1 MKKLF
6 AFLTLCGLAAFLAA
20 GCDQADKGSSAPAGK
35 PAAAP
40 PGAPGG
46 VNAPPGDQSASDAEK
61 EKGVKAVGNA
71 AATDENKSDE
81 NKNDDEN
88 KEE

>member
-61 EKGVKAVGNA
+61 EKGAKAGGGA
-71 AATDENKSDE
+71 AAADENKKDGE
-81 NKNDDEN
+81 DD
-88 KEE
+88 KEQE

>member
-6 AFLTLCGLAAFLAA
+6 TFLTLCGLAAFLAA
-20 GCDQADKGSSAPAGK
+20 GCDQADKGSSQPAK

-46 VNAPPGDQSASDAEK
+46 IDRPPGEGEGDAAKQKGEK
-61 EKGVKAVGNA
+61 AGGA
-71 AATDENKSDE
+71 AANDENK
-81 NKNDDEN
+81 KDDEDN